1 MTGCACH
8 SENGLISN
16 AIEHVFNLVQ
26 HHQKE
31 QEFTIKCAYLES
43 NIEFCCLRNLNLIL
57 VYNEE
62 LHDLLLPR
70 TSSKSYSR
78 LELR

>member
-26 HHQKE
+26 HHQSNNEHE

-43 NIEFCCLRNLNLIL
+43 KVEVFF
-57 VYNEE
+57 VV
-62 LHDLLLPR
+62 
-70 TSSKSYSR
+70 
-78 LELR
+78 LEIRI